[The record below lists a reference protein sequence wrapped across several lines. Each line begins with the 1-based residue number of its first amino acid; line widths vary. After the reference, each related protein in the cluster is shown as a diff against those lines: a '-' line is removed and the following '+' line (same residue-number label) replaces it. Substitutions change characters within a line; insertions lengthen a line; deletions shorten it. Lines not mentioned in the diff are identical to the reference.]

1 MDSDAIPRNAR
12 RHHVRSHQVSAVGHT
27 LAMKALVVAQRQQS
41 FGETVTP
48 HPYIEDARGTL
59 GFSRPQTVLKT
70 AFPASATVSNVRAD
84 ESQEL
89 GSADVR
95 CRLPP
100 SDRTAVIL
108 AVRNLGTL
116 YLKVQGS
123 TPCASTT
130 IGGRSSQLSRHG
142 TDAHPYAAAICRFPH
157 FRLSRTQSRSLDCK
171 PVSCINEL
179 KVRIVERKRC
189 IDL

>member
-1 MDSDAIPRNAR
+1 LGTHGHEGASRC
-12 RHHVRSHQVSAVGHT
+12 SA
-27 LAMKALVVAQRQQS
+27 A
-41 FGETVTP
+41 
-48 HPYIEDARGTL
+48 
-59 GFSRPQTVLKT
+59 
-70 AFPASATVSNVRAD
+70 ATVWRDRHTPPIYRGRARHLRVFKAPDGFEDRVSSVRQCPATFAQD

-100 SDRTAVIL
+100 SDRMAVLL

-116 YLKVQGS
+116 YPTVQCS
-123 TPCASTT
+123 TPRTSTT

-142 TDAHPYAAAICRFPH
+142 TDAHPCAAAICRFPH
-157 FRLSRTQSRSLDCK
+157 FRLSRIQSRSLDCK